1 MDFIQSKPI
10 YVQIADR
17 LMDDI
22 VAEKYVA
29 ESRIPSVR
37 ECAIN
42 YSVNPNTAMKAIE
55 ELARANVIYNKRG
68 QGYFVSAQAKEEIT
82 MRRKK
87 EFLTRIVPELRKQ
100 MKIINMTIPELAEEL
115 AK

>member
-22 VAEKYVA
+22 VAGKYVA

-55 ELARANVIYNKRG
+55 ELSRANVIYNKRG
-68 QGYFVSAQAKEEIT
+68 QGYFVSLQAKEEIT
-82 MRRKK
+82 KRRKQ

-100 MKIINMTIPELAEEL
+100 MQVINMTIPELIEEL
-115 AK
+115 EK